1 MGPRGSNAGQ
11 TRDRSKTNR
20 LAVPHIAETNAILEA
35 LKNGTWQ
42 ERSDTDIRCLAEEFI
57 EAEWPR
63 AKRDYTRWI
72 ASTFLN
78 MDDYDPREAD
88 KVDHEMMVISL
99 DAIGDLTARLV
110 GFLKARTMSIAME
123 DRDFQQ
129 LRDEAMGHC
138 PSL

>member
-1 MGPRGSNAGQ
+1 MRARMPYVQLWKGSYRFRRKVPLQHRQ
-11 TRDRSKTNR
+11 TVGKPEWIRPLGSKHRPIRDRSEANR

-99 DAIGDLTARLV
+99 VPAIAG
-110 GFLKARTMSIAME
+110 E
-123 DRDFQQ
+123 
-129 LRDEAMGHC
+129 
-138 PSL
+138 